1 MRPEFTPAPH
11 FDLGMNLFEPPQVSL
26 TADGKLLKI
35 DWSASETTYHLP
47 ETFVSVKFNDLAS
60 AFKRHMEGP
69 WRIPPPFECSTTTQ
83 GNDRFQVMI

>member
-35 DWSASETTYHLP
+35 VWSASETTYHLP

-60 AFKRHMEGP
+60 AFQAAYGRPMEDP
-69 WRIPPPFECSTTTQ
+69 ST
-83 GNDRFQVMI
+83 I